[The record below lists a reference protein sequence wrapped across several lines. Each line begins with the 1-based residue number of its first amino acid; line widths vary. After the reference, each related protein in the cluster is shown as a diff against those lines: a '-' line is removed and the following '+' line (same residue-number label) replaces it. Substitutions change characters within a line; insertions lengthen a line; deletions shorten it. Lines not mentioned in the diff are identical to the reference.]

1 MARRGRPSSPA
12 PASPPDNDDVLSE
25 ILLRLPPAPS
35 SLPRASLVCKR
46 WRRLVTDRA
55 FLRRFRARHRR
66 GAPLLGFFSEGR
78 PGILF
83 TPTLEPPDRL
93 PRGCFSLG
101 TTDADEWRIL
111 GCRHGLVL
119 LLHPEQ
125 IQVLVWDPVTGEQ
138 RRIAVPPGFLT
149 RVGTMVS
156 NGAVLRAAGDVH
168 GGTQS
173 STFQVVLLG
182 DDPELSRA
190 FVCVYSSEN
199 GIWCDPISVACPGTF
214 VTCIPSAF
222 VGRSLYWYLIGE
234 SAAILEFDLD
244 RQRLALIDMPV
255 EVPPIV
261 WLIPADGGALG
272 FLHLSNRNVYLWKR
286 TAGGDGVVGC
296 VLWRT
301 IELNNLLP
309 LTSDEASC
317 PKKIVGFAED
327 DKVLIIWIRTTDCI
341 FTIQLESMKVM
352 QFEIRLA
359 PSSICHPFSS
369 VYTAG
374 MGPDDEHE
382 GNELLLDA

>member
-1 MARRGRPSSPA
+1 MARRGRPSLPA
-12 PASPPDNDDVLSE
+12 PAPPPDNDDILSE
-25 ILLRLPPAPS
+25 ILLRLTPAPS

-46 WRRLVTDRA
+46 WRRLVTDPA

-83 TPTLEPPDRL
+83 TPTLEPPDSL
-93 PRGCFSLG
+93 PRGCFSLPL
-101 TTDADEWRIL
+101 ADEWRIL
-111 GCRHGLVL
+111 SCRHGLVL
-119 LLHPEQ
+119 LLHSEELQ
-125 IQVLVWDPVTGEQ
+125 ILVWDPVTGE

-149 RVGTMVS
+149 SVGRMVC

-168 GGTQS
+168 GGTES

-182 DDPELSRA
+182 NDPELTRA

-199 GIWCDPISVACPGTF
+199 GVWRDPISVACPGTF

-222 VGRSLYWYLIGE
+222 VGCSLYWYLIGD

-261 WLIPADGGALG
+261 WVIPADGGALG
-272 FLHLSNRNVYLWKR
+272 FLYLSNRNVYLWKR
-286 TAGGDGVVGC
+286 AAGGDGVVGW

-301 IELNNLLP
+301 IELKNLLP
-309 LTSDEASC
+309 LTSDEALH
-317 PKKIVGFAED
+317 PKKIIGFAED
-327 DKVLIIWIRTTDCI
+327 DKVLLIGIRTTDFI

-352 QFEIRLA
+352 QFKIRL
-359 PSSICHPFSS
+359 SLTSIYHPFSS

-374 MGPDDEHE
+374 MGLDDEHE